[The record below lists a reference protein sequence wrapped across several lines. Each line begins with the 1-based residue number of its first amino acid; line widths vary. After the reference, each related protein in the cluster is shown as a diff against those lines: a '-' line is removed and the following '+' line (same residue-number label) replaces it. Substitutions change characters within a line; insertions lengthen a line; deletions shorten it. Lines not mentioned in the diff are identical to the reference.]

1 MQYNFM
7 EKMTTIQISKRTRK
21 LLEELKAYPGEPM
34 DSIITR
40 IAEKDIDDEPL
51 SEEEIEGIRRGL
63 KDIEEGRVY
72 PMKHIKK
79 RFGI

>member
-1 MQYNFM
+1 M

-21 LLEELKAYPGEPM
+21 LLEELKTYPREPM

-51 SEEEIEGIRRGL
+51 SEEEIDGIRRGL
-63 KDIEEGRVY
+63 KDVEEGRVY
-72 PMKHIKK
+72 SMKYIKK
-79 RFGI
+79 KFGI